1 MSPKSV
7 AIGLDGAA
15 WHLLDPM
22 LQSGTMPR
30 LAALK
35 EKGAWG
41 TLKSTVPTYT
51 PPAWTSAATG
61 VNPGRHGIY
70 GFVAGNAQSDR
81 QELVHSGMI
90 RASTIWEIANEQG
103 ARAGIYNLPLTYP
116 PRALDGW
123 MVSGMMTPGYGEHL
137 RGFASWDG
145 GGGGTDHGKTGANA
159 QLEQRIL
166 EWAPGYVVDVSANY
180 EQDWRDDALAKRA
193 LESIRQREVVL
204 RGLLELD
211 PPDVLF
217 AVMEA
222 PDRLQHVYYRY
233 LDPSDGLYS
242 SDEGERL
249 RDAVTECF
257 AAMDRIVGLLEDYAG
272 PDGGVVVCSDHG
284 FTAWEVSVHVNAL
297 LEQWGYLE
305 LKGGGKA
312 MQSGL
317 ARRMIPVAKRFLPRK
332 LARRAK
338 GRTFAAIDWGKTRAF
353 ASPIPQQGV
362 FVNVA
367 GRERFGIVPPDELE
381 RLKDEIARR
390 FEELRSPGGGRVT
403 DRVHRAEEV
412 FQGDATEGAP
422 DLLPV
427 LRDHRYELDDELFH
441 KEPFTDLRH
450 LPRGVHHPDGIV
462 VVAGAGARPG
472 RVGGTVMD
480 VAPTLLYQAGLK
492 VPEGLDGGVLG
503 DAFAPEMLSRRPVAT
518 TAPLS
523 SSEKDESSP
532 YSQEEEALIEESLRG
547 LGYL

>member
-1 MSPKSV
+1 
-7 AIGLDGAA
+7 
-15 WHLLDPM
+15 
-22 LQSGTMPR
+22 
-30 LAALK
+30 
-35 EKGAWG
+35 
-41 TLKSTVPTYT
+41 PTYT

-70 GFVAGNAQSDR
+70 GFIAGNAQSER

-90 RASTIWEIANEQG
+90 KAPAIWEIANDQG
-103 ARAGIYNLPLTYP
+103 VRAGIYNLPLTYP
-116 PRALDGW
+116 PRTLDGW

-137 RGFASWDG
+137 KGFASWS
-145 GGGGTDHGKTGANA
+145 GGGTSA
-159 QLEQRIL
+159 QLEQHIL
-166 EWAPGYVVDVSANY
+166 GWAPDYVVDVSANY
-180 EQDWRDDALAKRA
+180 EQDWRDDALARRA
-193 LESIRQREVVL
+193 LHSIRQREGVL

-217 AVMEA
+217 TVMEA

-233 LDPSDGLYS
+233 MDPADPLYATTDGI
-242 SDEGERL
+242 RL
-249 RDAVTECF
+249 RDAVIECF

-272 PDGGVVVCSDHG
+272 PEGGVVVCSDHG

-297 LEQWGYLE
+297 LERWGYLA
-305 LKGGGKA
+305 LKGSGKA
-312 MQSGL
+312 MQSDL

-338 GRTFAAIDWGKTRAF
+338 GRTFAAIDWARTRAF

-367 GRERFGIVPPDELE
+367 GRERFGIVPPDEVE
-381 RLKDEIARR
+381 PLKDEIAAR
-390 FEELRSPGGGRVT
+390 FLELTDERGTRVT
-403 DRVHRAEEV
+403 DHVHRAEDV
-412 FQGDATEGAP
+412 FHGDALDGAP
-422 DLLPV
+422 DVLPV

-441 KEPFTDLRH
+441 REPFTDLRH

-462 VVAGAGARPG
+462 IVAGAGAAS
-472 RVGGTVMD
+472 GTVSGSVVD
-480 VAPTLLYQAGLK
+480 VMPTLLYQAGLK
-492 VPEGLDGGVLG
+492 VPEGLDGRVLEE
-503 DAFAPEMLSRRPVAT
+503 AFEAEALTDRPVAT

-523 SSEKDESSP
+523 SSGKDETSP

>member
-1 MSPKSV
+1 MAKSV

-22 LQSGTMPR
+22 LGAGAMPR

-35 EKGAWG
+35 AKGAWG
-41 TLKSTVPTYT
+41 TLTSTIPTYT

-70 GFVAGNAQSDR
+70 GFVAGNAQSER

-90 RASTIWEIANEQG
+90 KAPAIWEITNEQG

-116 PRALDGW
+116 PRPLDGW

-137 RGFASWDG
+137 EGFASWG
-145 GGGGTDHGKTGANA
+145 GAGKTNSE
-159 QLEQRIL
+159 LEHQIL
-166 EWAPGYVVDVSANY
+166 RWAPDYVVDVSANY
-180 EQDWRDDALAKRA
+180 EQDWRDEGLARRA
-193 LESIRQREVVL
+193 LDSIRQREAVL

-217 AVMEA
+217 TVMEA

-233 LDPSDGLYS
+233 MDPADDLYS
-242 SDEGERL
+242 S
-249 RDAVTECF
+249 RDASRIRSAVVECF
-257 AAMDRIVGLLEDYAG
+257 SAIDRIVGLLEDYAG
-272 PDGGVVVCSDHG
+272 ADGGVVVCSDHG

-297 LEQWGYLE
+297 LEGWGYLK

-312 MQSGL
+312 MQSEL
-317 ARRMIPVAKRFLPRK
+317 TRKMIPLAKRFLPRR

-338 GRTFAAIDWGKTRAF
+338 GRTFAAIDWAATTAF

-362 FVNVA
+362 FVNLA
-367 GRERFGIVPPDELE
+367 GRERYGIVPREKLGA
-381 RLKDEIARR
+381 LKDEIAAR
-390 FEELRSPGGGRVT
+390 FLELRDDRGEPVT
-403 DRVHRAEEV
+403 DRVHRGEDV
-412 FQGDATEGAP
+412 FHGDALEGAP

-441 KEPFTDLRH
+441 REPFTDLRH

-462 VVAGAGARPG
+462 IVAGAGTHAG
-472 RVGGTVMD
+472 RVSGSVLD
-480 VAPTLLYQAGLK
+480 VTPTLLYQARLK
-492 VPEGLDGGVLG
+492 VPEGLDGRVLTPAF
-503 DAFAPEMLSRRPVAT
+503 DAALLSERPVAT
-518 TAPLS
+518 TAALS
-523 SSEKDESSP
+523 SADRDEASP

>member
-1 MSPKSV
+1 MGTRSV

-22 LQSGTMPR
+22 LQAGVMPR

-35 EKGAWG
+35 SKGAWG

-81 QELVHSGMI
+81 RELVHSGMI
-90 RASTIWEIANEQG
+90 KAPTVWEIANDQG
-103 ARAGIYNLPLTYP
+103 ARAGVYNLPLTYP
-116 PRALDGW
+116 PRPLDGW

-137 RGFASWDG
+137 KGFASWSG
-145 GGGGTDHGKTGANA
+145 PGSNA
-159 QLEQRIL
+159 GLERHVL

-180 EQDWRDDALAKRA
+180 EQDWRDDAMAKRA
-193 LESIRQREVVL
+193 LASIRQREAVL

-217 AVMEA
+217 TVMEA

-233 LDPSDGLYS
+233 MDPADPLYAS
-242 SDEGERL
+242 PGGRRI
-249 RDAVTECF
+249 RDSVLECF
-257 AAMDRIVGLLEDYAG
+257 AAMDRIVGLLEDWAG

-297 LEQWGYLE
+297 LEQWGYLA
-305 LKGGGKA
+305 LKGTGKA
-312 MQSGL
+312 MQSDV
-317 ARRMIPVAKRFLPRK
+317 ARKMVPVAKRFLPRK

-338 GRTFAAIDWGKTRAF
+338 GRTFAAIDWASTQAF

-367 GRERFGIVPPDELE
+367 GRERFGIVPPERLE
-381 RLKDEIARR
+381 ALKDEIAAR
-390 FEELRSPGGGRVT
+390 FTDLRDARGEPVT
-403 DRVHRAEEV
+403 DRVHSSQDV
-412 FQGDATEGAP
+412 FHGDALEGAP
-422 DLLPV
+422 DVLPV

-441 KEPFTDLRH
+441 KEPFTDVRH

-462 VVAGAGARPG
+462 IVAGAGTHPG
-472 RVGGTVMD
+472 RLSGSVVDVM
-480 VAPTLLYQAGLK
+480 PTLLYQAGLK
-492 VPEGLDGGVLG
+492 VPTGLDGRVLTLAF
-503 DAFAPEMLSRRPVAT
+503 DAEAVSARPVET

-523 SSEKDESSP
+523 SGGGDETSP